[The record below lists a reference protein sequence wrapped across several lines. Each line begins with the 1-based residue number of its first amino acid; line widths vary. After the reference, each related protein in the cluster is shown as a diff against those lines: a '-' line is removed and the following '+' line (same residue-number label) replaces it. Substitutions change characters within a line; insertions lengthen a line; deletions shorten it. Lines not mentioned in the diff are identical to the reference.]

1 MIKDL
6 ENHNFV
12 NYKIKKQIISTICS
26 NTINSFIIG
35 GSKGLGK
42 KNFIFKLCKF
52 MLCHFELNEEI
63 SSEVFEV
70 NQFCLD
76 KTNINKSY
84 YLFENNSHPDFFYLC
99 KEESGDEKKIP
110 IEKVRNLK
118 SFFYKTF
125 SVSKV
130 KIAVIN
136 TIEDLSL
143 NSLNLLLKTIE
154 ELPQNSYI
162 FIISDNPINIIETI
176 KSRCAFFYVNSLSKK
191 EFDDVIHENFKDKS
205 DQEILFLKNISFG
218 SPKNA
223 SKIIE
228 NNIYTLYEYI
238 LEDLIK
244 SKSFLDLSEFVVS
257 ELNSKEN
264 NFTLDILNLII
275 NDLIIKTIF
284 YNEYKKFLDST
295 LNKEK
300 ELIIKISNNYNP
312 DKLLDLN
319 SQIYKNMHFANLL
332 NLNKSDVLIDS
343 FKDFCGI

>member
-6 ENHNFV
+6 ENKSFV
-12 NYKIKKQIISTICS
+12 SNRIKKQIISTICS

-52 MLCHFELNEEI
+52 MLCHFELNDEI
-63 SSEVFEV
+63 SSEIFEV
-70 NQFCLD
+70 NQYCLD

-130 KIAVIN
+130 KIAIIDTV
-136 TIEDLSL
+136 EDLSL

-154 ELPQNSYI
+154 ELPQKSYI
-162 FIISDNPINIIETI
+162 FIISNNPINIIETI

-191 EFDDVIHENFKDKS
+191 EFDDFIYKNYKDKS
-205 DQEILFLKNISFG
+205 DQEILFLKNMSFG

-223 SKIIE
+223 SKIIK
-228 NNIYTLYEYI
+228 NNIYSLYEHI
-238 LEDLIK
+238 LDDLIK
-244 SKSFLDLSEFVVS
+244 SKSFLNLSETVLNK
-257 ELNSKEN
+257 LNSKEN
-264 NFTLDILNLII
+264 NFTLDVLNLII
-275 NDLIIKTIF
+275 NDLIIKTVF
-284 YNEYKKFLDST
+284 YNEYKNFLGST

-300 ELIIKISNNYNP
+300 ELILEISNNYKP

>member
-6 ENHNFV
+6 ENKSFV
-12 NYKIKKQIISTICS
+12 RDKIKKQIISTICS
-26 NTINSFIIG
+26 NTINAFIIG
-35 GSKGLGK
+35 GPKGLGK
-42 KNFIFKLCKF
+42 KNFIFELSKF
-52 MLCHFELNEEI
+52 MLCHFELNDELRPET
-63 SSEVFEV
+63 FEV
-70 NQFCLD
+70 NQFQLD
-76 KTNINKSY
+76 KTNINKSHF
-84 YLFENNSHPDFFYLC
+84 LFENNSHPDFFYLC
-99 KEESGDEKKIP
+99 KEESSDEKKIP
-110 IEKVRNLK
+110 IEKVRKLK

-136 TIEDLSL
+136 TVEDLSL

-154 ELPQNSYI
+154 ELPQYSYI

-176 KSRCAFFYVNSLSKK
+176 KSRCAFFYINSLSKK
-191 EFDDVIHENFKDKS
+191 EFDHFIYENYKDKS

-223 SKIIE
+223 SKIIK
-228 NNIYTLYEYI
+228 NNTFTLYENI
-238 LEDLIK
+238 LNDLIK
-244 SKSFLDLSEFVVS
+244 SKSFLNLSETVMTK
-257 ELNSKEN
+257 LNSKEN
-264 NFTLDILNLII
+264 VFTFDVLNIII
-275 NDLIIKTIF
+275 NDLIIKTFF

-300 ELIIKISNNYNP
+300 ELITKISNYYNP
-312 DKLLDLN
+312 HKLLDLN

-343 FKDFCGI
+343 FRDFCGI

>member
-6 ENHNFV
+6 ENKSFV
-12 NYKIKKQIISTICS
+12 SNRIKKQIISTICS
-26 NTINSFIIG
+26 NTINSLIIG

-52 MLCHFELNEEI
+52 MLCHFELNDEI
-63 SSEVFEV
+63 SSEIFEV
-70 NQFCLD
+70 NQFGLD
-76 KTNINKSY
+76 KTNINKSH

-130 KIAVIN
+130 KIAIIDTV
-136 TIEDLSL
+136 EDLSL

-154 ELPQNSYI
+154 ELPQKSYI
-162 FIISDNPINIIETI
+162 FIISNNPINIIETI

-191 EFDDVIHENFKDKS
+191 EFDDFIYKNYKDKS
-205 DQEILFLKNISFG
+205 DQEILFLKNMSFG

-223 SKIIE
+223 SKIIK
-228 NNIYTLYEYI
+228 NNIYSLYEHI
-238 LEDLIK
+238 LDDLIK
-244 SKSFLDLSEFVVS
+244 SKSFLNLSETVLNK
-257 ELNSKEN
+257 LNSKEN
-264 NFTLDILNLII
+264 NFTLDVLNLII
-275 NDLIIKTIF
+275 NDLILKTVF
-284 YNEYKKFLDST
+284 YNEYKNFLGST

-300 ELIIKISNNYNP
+300 ELILEISNTYKP

>member
-1 MIKDL
+1 MIKNL
-6 ENHNFV
+6 KNNSFV
-12 NYKIKKQIISTICS
+12 SNKIKKQIISTICS
-26 NTINSFIIG
+26 NTINAFIIG
-35 GSKGLGK
+35 GTKGLGK
-42 KNFIFKLCKF
+42 KDFILKICKF
-52 MLCHFELNEEI
+52 MLCQSELGDKNKFYTFDADHFNLEKI
-63 SSEVFEV
+63 
-70 NQFCLD
+70 D
-76 KTNINKSY
+76 INKSY
-84 YLFENNSHPDFFYLC
+84 HLFKNNSHPDYFYLC
-99 KEESGDEKKIP
+99 KEENSVEKKIP

-218 SPKNA
+218 SPKIA
-223 SKIIE
+223 SKIIK

-244 SKSFLDLSEFVVS
+244 SKSFLDLSEVVVS
-257 ELNSKEN
+257 KLNSKEN
-264 NFTLDILNLII
+264 NFILDILNLIV

>member
-6 ENHNFV
+6 ENKSFV
-12 NYKIKKQIISTICS
+12 SNRIKKQIISTICS

-52 MLCHFELNEEI
+52 MLCHFELNDEI
-63 SSEVFEV
+63 SSEIFEV

-99 KEESGDEKKIP
+99 KEENGDEKKIP

-130 KIAVIN
+130 KIAIID

-154 ELPQNSYI
+154 ELPQKSYI
-162 FIISDNPINIIETI
+162 FIISNNPVNIIETI
-176 KSRCAFFYVNSLSKK
+176 KSSAPSGINANHLCRRLSLIFEKMFSK
-191 EFDDVIHENFKDKS
+191 
-205 DQEILFLKNISFG
+205 
-218 SPKNA
+218 
-223 SKIIE
+223 
-228 NNIYTLYEYI
+228 Y
-238 LEDLIK
+238 LIK
-244 SKSFLDLSEFVVS
+244 PAPSTGPIKVPTPPRIVISTTSPEAVHC
-257 ELNSKEN
+257 
-264 NFTLDILNLII
+264 ILCPCKRVHRN
-275 NDLIIKTIF
+275 
-284 YNEYKKFLDST
+284 
-295 LNKEK
+295 
-300 ELIIKISNNYNP
+300 
-312 DKLLDLN
+312 
-319 SQIYKNMHFANLL
+319 H
-332 NLNKSDVLIDS
+332 
-343 FKDFCGI
+343 

>member
-6 ENHNFV
+6 ENYSFV
-12 NYKIKKQIISTICS
+12 NNKIKKQIISTICS
-26 NTINSFIIG
+26 NTINAFIIG
-35 GSKGLGK
+35 GTKGLGK
-42 KNFIFKLCKF
+42 KNFIFKISKF
-52 MLCHFELNEEI
+52 MLCQ
-63 SSEVFEV
+63 SEVDYKTNSHTFDADH
-70 NQFCLD
+70 FYLD
-76 KTNINKSY
+76 KIDFNKSHH
-84 YLFENNSHPDFFYLC
+84 LFENNSHPDYFYLC
-99 KEESGDEKKIP
+99 KEDNNDEKKIP

-223 SKIIE
+223 SKIIK
-228 NNIYTLYEYI
+228 NNIYTLYDYI

-244 SKSFLDLSEFVVS
+244 SKSFLDLSEVVVS

-264 NFTLDILNLII
+264 NFTLDILNLSI

>member
-1 MIKDL
+1 MIEDL
-6 ENHNFV
+6 ENNNFV
-12 NYKIKKQIISTICS
+12 SNKIQKQIISTICS
-26 NTINSFIIG
+26 NTINTFIIG

-52 MLCHFELNEEI
+52 MLCHFELNDNI
-63 SSEVFEV
+63 SLETFKTNE
-70 NQFCLD
+70 FCLD
-76 KTNINKSY
+76 KININKSY
-84 YLFENNSHPDFFYLC
+84 NLFENNSHPDFFYLC
-99 KEESGDEKKIP
+99 KEYSIDEKKIP

-118 SFFYKTF
+118 SFFYRTF
-125 SVSKV
+125 SISKT
-130 KIAVIN
+130 KIAVID

-223 SKIIE
+223 SKIIK
-228 NNIYTLYEYI
+228 NNIYTLYDYI
-238 LEDLIK
+238 LADLIK